1 MQTPFT
7 FALVNF
13 FCVILRINLH
23 LEQPLCY
30 CCMPRVLVIFKEL
43 HYLASAFAFAI
54 TAIIYRP
61 SPLCTVDNLGPI
73 LEPYT

>member
-1 MQTPFT
+1 
-7 FALVNF
+7 
-13 FCVILRINLH
+13 
-23 LEQPLCY
+23 
-30 CCMPRVLVIFKEL
+30 MPRVLAIFKEL

-73 LEPYT
+73 FPLFKIAVKIF